1 LPPVGASEADRIF
14 CCGSTRPYGDHVR
27 VSWEPATDD
36 SARMKVAGE
45 VDFNNAVAVRE
56 VGMEAMS
63 RPGCHRLA
71 IDISEVTFLDSEA
84 VATLVALRNTATK
97 KGMTLVVVDLSSPV
111 RQLFEVTGLDQVFT
125 IEQHR

>member
-1 LPPVGASEADRIF
+1 M
-14 CCGSTRPYGDHVR
+14 R

-36 SARMKVAGE
+36 SARMKLAGE

-63 RPGCHRLA
+63 RPGCHRLT
-71 IDISEVTFLDSEA
+71 IDMSEVTFLDSEA

-111 RQLFEVTGLDQVFT
+111 RQLFEVTGLDEVFT
-125 IEQHR
+125 IEQDR

>member
-1 LPPVGASEADRIF
+1 
-14 CCGSTRPYGDHVR
+14 
-27 VSWEPATDD
+27 
-36 SARMKVAGE
+36 
-45 VDFNNAVAVRE
+45 
-56 VGMEAMS
+56 MEAMS

-84 VATLVALRNTATK
+84 VATLVALRNTATR

-111 RQLFEVTGLDQVFT
+111 RQLFEVTGLDEVFT

>member
-1 LPPVGASEADRIF
+1 
-14 CCGSTRPYGDHVR
+14 
-27 VSWEPATDD
+27 
-36 SARMKVAGE
+36 MKVAGE
-45 VDFNNAVAVRE
+45 VNFNNAVAVRE

-71 IDISEVTFLDSEA
+71 IDMSEVTFLDSEA

-111 RQLFEVTGLDQVFT
+111 RQLFEVTGLDEVFT
-125 IEQHR
+125 IEQDR

>member
-1 LPPVGASEADRIF
+1 
-14 CCGSTRPYGDHVR
+14 
-27 VSWEPATDD
+27 
-36 SARMKVAGE
+36 
-45 VDFNNAVAVRE
+45 
-56 VGMEAMS
+56 MEAMS

-71 IDISEVTFLDSEA
+71 IDMSEVTFLDSEA

-111 RQLFEVTGLDQVFT
+111 RQLFEVTGLDEVFT